1 MIPNHSQGGNKPAPL
16 PCYVTGTKP
25 DRVGARACP
34 RPLVNAL
41 QHLDAHIAL
50 SKQVQT
56 APKHGTMRA
65 MNELTNQIERLQGR
79 VHETMVRL

>member
-1 MIPNHSQGGNKPAPL
+1 MFANE
-16 PCYVTGTKP
+16 
-25 DRVGARACP
+25 DM
-34 RPLVNAL
+34 
-41 QHLDAHIAL
+41 L
-50 SKQVQT
+50 SRQVQT